1 MAKGK
6 TSWSAAQQS
15 RVTDIGGLRLHDRG
29 AGHGPPVVLVHGL
42 GSSSRSFIP
51 LLTALAPFYDGRA
64 VDLPGHGVSESPQAV
79 LDIPGLADALAGW
92 VEAAGL
98 HGAAVVGTSTG
109 CQVVADCAARHP
121 QLLGPVVLI
130 SPTVDPAARGA
141 VRQLVRFARTGLRA
155 DITQAPLLLGDAA
168 RAGWRRVAR
177 TYWHLRDDRIESKLA
192 DISQPTLII
201 RGSADPVVP
210 RRWAEQASA
219 MLPDGRW
226 ESVAGG
232 AHAVHYTLP
241 QAVGLLIRGFLD
253 DIGWP
258 AS

>member
-1 MAKGK
+1 MPTAK
-6 TSWSAAQQS
+6 TAWSAALQS
-15 RVTDIGGLRLHDRG
+15 RVTDVAGVRLHDLG
-29 AGHGPPVVLVHGL
+29 AGRGRPVVFVHVL
-42 GSSSRSFIP
+42 GGSSRSLIP
-51 LLTALAPFYDGRA
+51 LLTALAPFYDGHA
-64 VDLPGHGVSESPQAV
+64 VDLPGHGSSDNPARV

-141 VRQLVRFARTGLRA
+141 VRQLVRLARTGLRA
-155 DITQAPLLLGDAA
+155 DVTQVPLLLGDAA
-168 RAGWRRVAR
+168 RAGWWRVAR
-177 TYWHLRDDRIESKLA
+177 TFRHLLADRIESKLP

-201 RGSADPVVP
+201 RGSADPIVP
-210 RRWAEQASA
+210 QRWAEQASA

-232 AHAVHYTLP
+232 AHAVHYTFP
-241 QAVGLLIRGFLD
+241 QAVGLLIRTFLD
-253 DIGWP
+253 DLTP
-258 AS
+258 AT